1 MATSGRE
8 QDSLPLI
15 LSGTKNI
22 YNYLPDTIEKSISLQ
37 AEINLIMKYSELHKR
52 FLRAGWI
59 FDHAVGSHY
68 FYVKEGMNSEPI
80 PFHGAHEIPKGLA
93 IRLIKKY
100 GL

>member
-1 MATSGRE
+1 
-8 QDSLPLI
+8 
-15 LSGTKNI
+15 
-22 YNYLPDTIEKSISLQ
+22 
-37 AEINLIMKYSELHKR
+37 MKYSELNKR

-68 FYVKEGMNSEPI
+68 FYVKEGMKSEPI